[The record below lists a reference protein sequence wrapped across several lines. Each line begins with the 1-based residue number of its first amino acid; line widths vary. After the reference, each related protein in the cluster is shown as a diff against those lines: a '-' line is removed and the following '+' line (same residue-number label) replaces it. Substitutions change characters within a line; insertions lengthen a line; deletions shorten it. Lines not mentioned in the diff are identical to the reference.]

1 MKKIIKKFKELPLS
15 KKIQISVAVLMTM
28 AFITAIPVYA
38 WFTNQK
44 KAAEMFK
51 VKYPNALYIN
61 AAHREDRINFELDG
75 IDVDNTYA
83 ERPDGSLLTDGD
95 GKPIKKTKKY
105 YIFSVSGSNA
115 NGYILQMAHTNNNL
129 FNYKIYDATQYDYLT
144 GADAPDDTPTD
155 KIVPSGTDTERI
167 IPYTLH
173 ADSHNENTIQVV
185 GDEYVDGETS
195 TKYYVRA
202 ENTVSSGEYKNVS
215 GNKSYPANTGN
226 KYYTKTYGSNTNVDT
241 YSVPSY
247 WQARVTLQNTEID
260 GNKQFC
266 KYYILEVSWGSE
278 QDTQEDKE
286 TDMIYFS
293 VERTNG

>member
-1 MKKIIKKFKELPLS
+1 MKNVIKKIKELPLS
-15 KKIQISVAVLMTM
+15 KKIQLSIAVFMTL

-61 AAHREDRINFELDG
+61 AAHREDRINFKLDG
-75 IDVDNTYA
+75 IDVDNTYV
-83 ERPDGSLLTDGD
+83 ENVDGTLALGND

-129 FNYKIYDATQYDYLT
+129 FNYKIYDAEQYDYLSSE
-144 GADAPDDTPTD
+144 DAPDGTPENS
-155 KIVPSGTDTERI
+155 IIPSGTNTELI
-167 IPYTLH
+167 LPYDLN
-173 ADSHNENTIQVV
+173 ANSHNENTIQVI
-185 GDEYVDGETS
+185 GDEYVDSETS

-202 ENTVSSGEYKNVS
+202 ENTVSGGGYKNET
-215 GNKSYPANTGN
+215 GDKSYTANTGD
-226 KYYTKTYGSNTNVDT
+226 KYYTKTYGSNTNVDIN
-241 YSVPSY
+241 SVPSY
-247 WQARVTLQNTEID
+247 WQATVTLQSTEID
-260 GNKQFC
+260 ANKQFC
-266 KYYILEVSWGSE
+266 KYYILEVSWGNE

>member
-1 MKKIIKKFKELPLS
+1 MKKILEKIKGLTTAR
-15 KKIQISVAVLMTM
+15 KIQLCAACILSAALL
-28 AFITAIPVYA
+28 TAIPAYA
-38 WFTNQK
+38 WFTKQK

-144 GADAPDDTPTD
+144 GADAPDDTPAD
-155 KIVPSGTDTERI
+155 KIVPSGTETERI

-202 ENTVSSGEYKNVS
+202 VNPVSGGEYKNVT
-215 GNKSYPANTGN
+215 GDKSYTANTN
-226 KYYTKTYGSNTNVDT
+226 DKYYTKTYGSNTYVDT

-247 WQARVTLQNTEID
+247 WQARVTLQNKEID